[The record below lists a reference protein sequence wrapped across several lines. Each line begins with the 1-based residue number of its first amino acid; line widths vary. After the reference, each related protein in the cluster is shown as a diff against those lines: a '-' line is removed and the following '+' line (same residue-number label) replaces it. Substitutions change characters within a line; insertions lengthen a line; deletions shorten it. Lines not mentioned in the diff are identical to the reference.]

1 MQSFRYCRSYII
13 LKELEHYGRKW
24 RNLSCFQS
32 YLSNRKQY
40 IECKQ
45 DNKTGNTELSNII
58 WRVPHGSIL
67 GPLLFITYVNDLFL
81 KPVRFADDTNLF
93 CKSKT
98 VKTLFI
104 PGLKKFRNGFKQTN
118 YL

>member
-1 MQSFRYCRSYII
+1 MKKSFLVS
-13 LKELEHYGRKW
+13 K
-24 RNLSCFQS
+24 LSIKPWAGKTS
-32 YLSNRKQY
+32 K
-40 IECKQ
+40 CKQ
-45 DNKTGNTELSNII
+45 DNKTGNTELPNII